1 MSKESPILFISDLTV
16 VKKKRKSFS
25 VFKPDDKT
33 QGHIGFLV
41 RDMNFTLNRNKIHGI
56 VGESGSGK
64 SLTMKCVLGLIDFSP
79 GIISGNIQYIERDNT
94 IQILPEQALNGN
106 QKIWRSWVK
115 GSSNKNRL
123 YRTEYFKVTP
133 GESAIMLDFIPIL
146 DSIQTFFIND
156 IGNCIQM
163 DFVPPTKLNKRLIRL
178 KPDVKENQMVGVS
191 YSYISSYSSATLI
204 KQINKI
210 QQNTSIR
217 GNRISMI
224 LQDPQTFL
232 NPFWSIEKQ
241 LKNIIKK
248 QRSSVSDSLY
258 LERNFTLRFMGSKK
272 DYPLK
277 LQWDQNNISRHLRQA
292 DIWIDGKS
300 HSMLSTSEI
309 YINKGSSHFWGM
321 KTAGRKFTL
330 SIHPK
335 KNKEK
340 IGITWDN
347 QMLKLKVLKANL
359 IVQSRGEMENIN
371 LLTDDSFSFNH
382 SAINGQGL
390 IQAEMELITN
400 GGEVFE
406 QAFEVHQGSDT
417 STLVIG
423 LEIGATE
430 GIDTSLGEKQI
441 ATPANE
447 FYAGLRI
454 KNEENKNVLSHRDI
468 RSPVDL
474 YTAEATLTITP
485 KFDQAYIG
493 KINIFTASDK
503 NRQVEFGLLSSATNE
518 EDEHLGEKDITHSLQ
533 EGIFEAGF
541 VIGQEETVIMSP
553 KDFRNL
559 QEGVDIDKEVSSI
572 LAKVDL
578 NDEDQAFRKQY
589 PKEISGGQGQR
600 VMISLAMAAKPE
612 VLIADEPTTGL
623 DVSKQREV
631 VQLFRQY
638 KDQGRTIVLISHD
651 LSFVSHLADYYTIMY
666 AGTDVEHIPSNKMQN
681 TDLLHPYTRRLLE
694 IASSDDAEGF
704 SYIEKDVPD
713 PYRPSL
719 SGCPFEPRCK
729 QKKEIP
735 TTSDGDHIC
744 NQLFPPI
751 INADSGDIIQSGEL
765 DGDGHFIRCW
775 LFLKN

>member
-1 MSKESPILFISDLTV
+1 
-16 VKKKRKSFS
+16 
-25 VFKPDDKT
+25 
-33 QGHIGFLV
+33 
-41 RDMNFTLNRNKIHGI
+41 
-56 VGESGSGK
+56 
-64 SLTMKCVLGLIDFSP
+64 
-79 GIISGNIQYIERDNT
+79 
-94 IQILPEQALNGN
+94 
-106 QKIWRSWVK
+106 
-115 GSSNKNRL
+115 
-123 YRTEYFKVTP
+123 
-133 GESAIMLDFIPIL
+133 
-146 DSIQTFFIND
+146 
-156 IGNCIQM
+156 
-163 DFVPPTKLNKRLIRL
+163 
-178 KPDVKENQMVGVS
+178 
-191 YSYISSYSSATLI
+191 
-204 KQINKI
+204 
-210 QQNTSIR
+210 
-217 GNRISMI
+217 
-224 LQDPQTFL
+224 
-232 NPFWSIEKQ
+232 
-241 LKNIIKK
+241 
-248 QRSSVSDSLY
+248 
-258 LERNFTLRFMGSKK
+258 
-272 DYPLK
+272 
-277 LQWDQNNISRHLRQA
+277 
-292 DIWIDGKS
+292 
-300 HSMLSTSEI
+300 MLSTSEI

-347 QMLKLKVLKANL
+347 QRLKLKVLKANL

-371 LLTDDSFSFNH
+371 LLTGDSYSFNH

-390 IQAEMELITN
+390 IQAEIELITN

-423 LEIGATE
+423 LKIGATE
-430 GIDTSLGEKQI
+430 GIDTSLGEKKI
-441 ATPANE
+441 ATPLDE

-454 KNEENKNVLSHRDI
+454 KNGENKNILSHRDI

-493 KINIFTASDK
+493 KIDVHTTSVK
-503 NRQVEFGLLSSATNE
+503 HRHVEFGLLSSATDE
-518 EDEHLGEKDITHSLQ
+518 EDEHLGEKDITATLQ

-541 VIGQEETVIMSP
+541 VIGQDDSEILSP
-553 KDFRNL
+553 KDLRSL
-559 QEGVDIDKEVSSI
+559 QAGLDIDKEVSSI

-623 DVSKQREV
+623 DVTKQTEV

-666 AGTDVEHIPSNKMQN
+666 AGTDVEHIPNNMMEN

-694 IASSDDAEGF
+694 IASSGDADGF
-704 SYIEKDVPD
+704 SYIEKDAPD
-713 PYRPSL
+713 PYRSNL

-729 QKKEIP
+729 QKENIP
-735 TTSDGDHIC
+735 TSSDNEHIC
-744 NQLFPPI
+744 KQLFPPI
-751 INADSGDIIQSGEL
+751 INADSGNIIKTGEL
-765 DGDGHFIRCW
+765 DGEGHFIRCW
-775 LFLKN
+775 LYLKT